1 MQITKWQEMNLKKEI
16 SMSPSRK
23 DEIMETV

>member
-1 MQITKWQEMNLKKEI
+1 MQITKWQEMNLKKET